1 LASEKIRLSG
11 KEIYELL
18 SSVILISSND
28 FAPLFAKKLNASPF
42 SVLVSII
49 LTQNTTEENALKAF
63 KNLFEA
69 TKLNPQRVL
78 SLGIWE
84 LSKIIRVAGLPMQK
98 AGAILRLSSY
108 VIEKG
113 EEHLLSEDP
122 AKLREELISIPGIG
136 EKTAD
141 VFLSL
146 YRKYPVFPVDTH
158 IRRIAIRWG
167 LVDKKSSYKEISS
180 ILLDFFGPSISDKA
194 HRLMIAF
201 GRTYC
206 RSKDPRCWECPL
218 KKVCPHA
225 QI

>member
-1 LASEKIRLSG
+1 MASEKIRLSG
-11 KEIYELL
+11 KEVYELL
-18 SSVILISSND
+18 SNVISVSSDD
-28 FAPLFAKKLNASPF
+28 FAPLFAKKLNAGPF

-49 LTQNTTEENALKAF
+49 LTQNTTERNALKAF
-63 KNLFEA
+63 KNLFGA
-69 TKLNPQRVL
+69 TKLNPQQVL
-78 SLGIWE
+78 SLRVEE
-84 LSKIIRVAGLPMQK
+84 LSKMIRVAGLSMQK
-98 AGAILRLSSY
+98 ASAILRLSSY

-122 AKLREELISIPGIG
+122 AKLRDKLISIPGIG

-158 IRRIAIRWG
+158 IRRISIRWG

-180 ILLDFFGPSISDKA
+180 ALINFFDPSISDKA

-218 KKVCPHA
+218 RKVCPHA
-225 QI
+225 QT